1 MQYKEAQDA
10 FLDVINIK
18 SYITLQHSASI
29 YKSLRSA
36 LKKPL
41 KMILLYGEPGTGKSM
56 MLHKLYD
63 DLKDKQTIFLY
74 DTPLEIEHFLKRLS
88 IDLLGES
95 ETSLTD
101 FIQKCKEV
109 LPQIA
114 PIVILDEAQLY
125 DDKLMEMIRL
135 ISDSR
140 KVRFVITLHKTKE
153 EDLIAKAHF
162 QTRIWESFELTNAP
176 IDEIERYIQ
185 NKLLQVDL
193 PDLLDI
199 LNKDF
204 IHHVYGYSSGNLRS
218 THMLLYQFL
227 DLLQNSDKNETH
239 EDILAIAA
247 KKCNFEKKESSK
259 QPTNNK
265 NYKNFLVAAAMAI
278 ALAIGGYSLISKDTP
293 KDKKI
298 EVVKQTVAKEVQT
311 KQKQNNPIKIKSYE
325 PQILKP
331 SYSFL
336 QKKLEPTTEIF
347 QKVTKSEVVKSV
359 VQKSSM
365 FKHAEASSSQ
375 LDDLLRRYKDNKN
388 SKIATHIANRYFQK
402 ENFKDA
408 YRYSLEANEL
418 DPSSQASWIV
428 TAKSLFK
435 MNKKKDAVLILRSYL
450 SAYQSKE
457 IKTLLFKMLSGEYK

>member
-10 FLDVINIK
+10 FLDVIDPK
-18 SYITLQHSASI
+18 SYISLQHSATI
-29 YKSLRSA
+29 YKSLRTA

-74 DTPLEIEHFLKRLS
+74 DTPLDIEHFLERLS
-88 IDLLGES
+88 IDLLGKS
-95 ETSLTD
+95 ETSLTK
-101 FIQKCKEV
+101 FIEQCKEK

-114 PIVILDEAQLY
+114 PIILLDEAQLY
-125 DDKLMEMIRL
+125 DEKLMETIRL

-140 KVRFVITLHKTKE
+140 KIRFVITLHKTEE

-162 QTRIWESFELTNAP
+162 QTRIWESFELKNAT

-185 NKLLQVDL
+185 NKLLQLDL

-199 LNKDF
+199 LNKDL
-204 IHHVYGYSSGNLRS
+204 IHLVYKYSHGNLRN

-227 DLLQNSDKNETH
+227 DLLQNSEKSKTAKELLET
-239 EDILAIAA
+239 AA
-247 KKCNFEKKESSK
+247 KKSNLEKKESKK
-259 QPTNNK
+259 QPRNNK
-265 NYKNFLVAAAMAI
+265 NYKNFLMASSMAI
-278 ALAIGGYSLISKDTP
+278 VLAIGGYTLISKTKVKP
-293 KDKKI
+293 NNIEKI
-298 EVVKQTVAKEVQT
+298 EKVVIKQI
-311 KQKQNNPIKIKSYE
+311 PIKPNRQIEVKKYN
-325 PQILKP
+325 PQILQP

-336 QKKLEPTTEIF
+336 DEIDEPY
-347 QKVTKSEVVKSV
+347 TKPIKESTKEKIVEEKN
-359 VQKSSM
+359 SM
-365 FKHAEASSSQ
+365 FKHAKASSSQ
-375 LDDLLRRYKDNKN
+375 LEDLLLRYKDNKN
-388 SKIATHIANRYFQK
+388 SKIATHIANSYFQK
-402 ENFKDA
+402 QNFKDA

-435 MNKKKDAVLILRSYL
+435 MNKKKDAVRILRSYL

>member
-10 FLDVINIK
+10 FLDVINTK

-29 YKSLRSA
+29 YNSLRAA

-56 MLHKLYD
+56 ILNKLYD
-63 DLKDKQTIFLY
+63 ELKEKQTVFLY
-74 DTPLEIEHFLKRLS
+74 DTPLEIEHFLQRLS

-95 ETSLTD
+95 ETSLTS
-101 FIQKCKEV
+101 FILKCKEI
-109 LPQIA
+109 LPQIT
-114 PIVILDEAQLY
+114 PIILLDEAQLY

-176 IDEIERYIQ
+176 IDEIERYVQ
-185 NKLLQVDL
+185 NKLLQADL
-193 PDLLDI
+193 PDLLDV
-199 LNKDF
+199 LNKDL
-204 IHHVYGYSSGNLRS
+204 IHDVYKYSAGNLRN
-218 THMLLYQFL
+218 THMLLYQFF
-227 DLLQNSDKNETH
+227 DLLQNSTKNETH
-239 EDILAIAA
+239 NEILAVAA
-247 KKCNFEKKESSK
+247 KKCNFEKKESTQK
-259 QPTNNK
+259 PTNNK
-265 NYKNFLVAAAMAI
+265 NYKNFLVATSMAI
-278 ALAIGGYSLISKDTP
+278 ALVIGGYSLISKD
-293 KDKKI
+293 KIKKEQI
-298 EVVKQTVAKEVQT
+298 EVVKEMPIQP
-311 KQKQNNPIKIKSYE
+311 KQESPIKVKRYE
-325 PQILKP
+325 PQILKA

-336 QKKLEPTTEIF
+336 QKKPEPITQIF
-347 QKVTKSEVVKSV
+347 QEIPKSEVRKSV
-359 VQKSSM
+359 IQKNGI
-365 FKHAEASSSQ
+365 FKHAKASSSQ
-375 LDDLLRRYKDNKN
+375 LEDLLRRYKDNKN
-388 SKIATHIANRYFQK
+388 SKIATHIANRYFQEK
-402 ENFKDA
+402 NFKDA

-418 DPSSQASWIV
+418 DPSSQESWII

-435 MNKKKDAVLILRSYL
+435 MDKKTDAVHILRSYL